1 MTRYIELI
9 VLLII
14 IPTITCSVDNKPSLS
29 TSEVISITGSTA
41 ISGGNI
47 TDEGSSEVTERG
59 VCWSISPSPTINDN
73 KTSDGRGVGEYTSII
88 SGLASN
94 NKYYLRAFA
103 TNHAGTSYGEEKS
116 FTTATDGQILAD
128 HRAVDDFDKIPDNYI
143 AEVKKMLVSFVGE
156 SHAYGFLS
164 GLDALEKSI
173 PEYACNIGIGEMP
186 SSSHLRVNSGPTV
199 GEAEWFTWKAYPA
212 GSQPSERSFIKN
224 LLKEYHDH
232 GHPFSAIGF
241 GWCWDMVG
249 LAVAGGESETDPVYG
264 CKYWGVSEGGPDGNL
279 GWGLDAADFALS
291 GNRVCLDTYLEATQ
305 DYIDYCAANGYGTKV
320 IFTTGPVDGGG
331 GGYFRGEK
339 GYQGYLKNERIRE
352 YVRAEKSRIL
362 FDYADILSYDNN
374 GQITTTTWDGHT
386 YPVCTTAN
394 EYPVLDA
401 HISRTGELRLAKAT
415 WWMLAR
421 IAGWDGISS
430 SQIPVSGITIAGGSS
445 ITTRGGTL
453 QLTAAVQPSNATNKA
468 VSWSL
473 TGGSAYA
480 VINSTTGLLTA
491 VANGT
496 VTVRVTAND
505 GSGIFGTTTITVSGQ
520 STQTIPI
527 TSINVTGGTSIS
539 TDGGTLQLYAT
550 VLPSNATDKSVLWSV
565 SSISGQAT
573 VDGSGLVRA
582 VSNGTVA
589 VKATATDD
597 SGVSGTLTIT
607 IANQVVEVKSI
618 TISVSKG
625 TAAIT
630 VDDGTLTLN
639 ANVSPSN
646 ATNKDVKWSVSN
658 ETGYATIS
666 SAGILTAV
674 ANGTVCVKATASDGS
689 GISSTLTV
697 MISNQINQIGS
708 ITIMAENGVSTISD
722 SSGILQ
728 LKVLVAPYYATN
740 QEVIWSINNITG
752 RASIDQNG
760 LVTAISN
767 GVVTVKAVAADG
779 SGVSDVMDL
788 SINRLPSDPLLVI
801 VGENDLRIPIN
812 DFCSDCRMSLFDL
825 NGRLI
830 DIKTVESNLLV
841 FERSNLR
848 SGIYL
853 VVLDNKHAILKT
865 GKVIIH

>member
-128 HRAVDDFDKIPDNYI
+128 HRAVDDFDKIPDTYI

-173 PEYACNIGIGEMP
+173 PEYACNIGTGEMP

-224 LLKEYHDH
+224 LIKEYHDH

-374 GQITTTTWDGHT
+374 GQITTTTWGGHT

-421 IAGWDGISS
+421 IAGWDG
-430 SQIPVSGITIAGGSS
+430 
-445 ITTRGGTL
+445 
-453 QLTAAVQPSNATNKA
+453 K
-468 VSWSL
+468 
-473 TGGSAYA
+473 
-480 VINSTTGLLTA
+480 
-491 VANGT
+491 
-496 VTVRVTAND
+496 
-505 GSGIFGTTTITVSGQ
+505 
-520 STQTIPI
+520 
-527 TSINVTGGTSIS
+527 
-539 TDGGTLQLYAT
+539 
-550 VLPSNATDKSVLWSV
+550 
-565 SSISGQAT
+565 
-573 VDGSGLVRA
+573 
-582 VSNGTVA
+582 
-589 VKATATDD
+589 
-597 SGVSGTLTIT
+597 
-607 IANQVVEVKSI
+607 
-618 TISVSKG
+618 
-625 TAAIT
+625 
-630 VDDGTLTLN
+630 
-639 ANVSPSN
+639 
-646 ATNKDVKWSVSN
+646 
-658 ETGYATIS
+658 
-666 SAGILTAV
+666 
-674 ANGTVCVKATASDGS
+674 
-689 GISSTLTV
+689 
-697 MISNQINQIGS
+697 
-708 ITIMAENGVSTISD
+708 
-722 SSGILQ
+722 
-728 LKVLVAPYYATN
+728 
-740 QEVIWSINNITG
+740 
-752 RASIDQNG
+752 
-760 LVTAISN
+760 
-767 GVVTVKAVAADG
+767 
-779 SGVSDVMDL
+779 
-788 SINRLPSDPLLVI
+788 
-801 VGENDLRIPIN
+801 
-812 DFCSDCRMSLFDL
+812 
-825 NGRLI
+825 
-830 DIKTVESNLLV
+830 
-841 FERSNLR
+841 
-848 SGIYL
+848 
-853 VVLDNKHAILKT
+853 
-865 GKVIIH
+865 